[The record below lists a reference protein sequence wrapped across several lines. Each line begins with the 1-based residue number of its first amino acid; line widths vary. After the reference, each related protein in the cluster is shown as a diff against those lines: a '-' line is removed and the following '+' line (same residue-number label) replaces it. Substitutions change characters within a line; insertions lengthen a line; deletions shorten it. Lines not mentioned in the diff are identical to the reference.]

1 MRYFIELSYDGSPF
15 VGWQRQPKGDSVQS
29 CLEDALKT
37 LLQKPISVVGAG
49 RTDAG
54 VHARQL
60 FAHVDLDDQVDQNLK
75 FRLNKLLPK
84 EIAVNSILAVTDDA
98 HARFDAT
105 GRRYSY
111 HITTQKDPFLKK
123 RSYYFS
129 KTLDIELM
137 NQAATV
143 MLDHDDFKCFS
154 KSRTDVKTYLCDIQE
169 AYWEQN
175 GSDLVFFIQANRFLR
190 NMVRAIVGT
199 LIEVG
204 LKKISIDDFKSILLS
219 RDRSKAGYSVPA
231 HGLYLEKVNYP
242 KHIFAV

>member
-1 MRYFIELSYDGSPF
+1 
-15 VGWQRQPKGDSVQS
+15 
-29 CLEDALKT
+29 
-37 LLQKPISVVGAG
+37 
-49 RTDAG
+49 AG

-60 FAHVDLDDQVDQNLK
+60 FAHVDLDVQVDQNLK
-75 FRLNKLLPK
+75 FRLNKLLKK
-84 EIAVNSILAVTDDA
+84 EIAVNSILAVRDDA

-111 HITTQKDPFLKK
+111 QISTKKDPFLEK

-129 KTLDIELM
+129 RPLDIKLM

-143 MLDHDDFKCFS
+143 MLAHNDFKCFS
-154 KSRTDVKTYLCDIQE
+154 KSRTDVKTYLCDIQQ

-175 GSDLVFFIQANRFLR
+175 ESDLFFFIQANRFLR

-204 LKKISIDDFKSILLS
+204 LKKITIDDFKSILQS

-231 HGLYLEKVNYP
+231 HGLYLEKVYYP
-242 KHIFAV
+242 RHIFAV

>member
-29 CLEDALKT
+29 CLEVALKT
-37 LLQKPISVVGAG
+37 LLQKPVSVVGAG

-75 FRLNKLLPK
+75 FRLNKLLKK

-105 GRRYSY
+105 ARRYSY
-111 HITTQKDPFLKK
+111 KITTQKDPFLEK

-129 KTLDIELM
+129 KSLDIELM

-154 KSRTDVKTYLCDIQE
+154 KSRTDVKTYLCDIHQ
-169 AYWEQN
+169 ANWEQN

-204 LKKISIDDFKSILLS
+204 LKKISINDFKSILRS

-231 HGLYLEKVNYP
+231 HGLYLEKVYYP

>member
-15 VGWQRQPKGDSVQS
+15 VGWQRQSKGESVQS
-29 CLEDALKT
+29 CLEDALMT

-75 FRLNKLLPK
+75 FRLNKLLKK
-84 EIAVNSILAVTDDA
+84 EIAVNSILAVRDDA

-111 HITTQKDPFLKK
+111 QISTKKDPFLEK

-129 KTLDIELM
+129 RTLDIELM

-143 MLDHDDFKCFS
+143 MLAHDDFKCFS
-154 KSRTDVKTYLCDIQE
+154 KSRTEVKTYLCDIKQ

-175 GSDLVFFIQANRFLR
+175 ESDLFFFIQANRFLR

-204 LKKISIDDFKSILLS
+204 LKKITIDDFKSILQS

-231 HGLYLEKVNYP
+231 HGLYLEKVYYP
-242 KHIFAV
+242 RHIFAV